1 MKSKGAGGLPF
12 ASSVGDSI
20 ELMKRMWG
28 MAGLPSVPGPGDL
41 ASMAV
46 RLPSQLPSMVAP
58 TLDIEELDKRITD
71 LRAVEQWLELNA
83 GLLRTTIQTLEVQR
97 ATISTLKSFSGAML
111 APMMMGKGVPA
122 IPPAAQPPATPMPSW
137 AMPPAAQPISPPPA
151 ELPQSEPPPEPRA
164 PRKRR
169 KPAATSRA
177 ASEPSLNPTAWWN
190 TLQDQF
196 SKIAAAAVAPPP
208 VEAKEKPAK
217 ASPRKRAAKKRRRR

>member
-58 TLDIEELDKRITD
+58 TLDVEELDKRITD

-111 APMMMGKGVPA
+111 APMMMGKGAAAVP
-122 IPPAAQPPATPMPSW
+122 PVVQPPATPMPSW
-137 AMPPAAQPISPPPA
+137 AMPPTAQPISPPPA
-151 ELPQSEPPPEPRA
+151 APQIEPPPEPRA

-169 KPAATSRA
+169 RPAATARA
-177 ASEPSLNPTAWWN
+177 GIEPTLNPTAWWN

-196 SKIAAAAVAPPP
+196 SKIAAAAVAPAPA

-217 ASPRKRAAKKRRRR
+217 STARKRAAKKRRR

>member
-122 IPPAAQPPATPMPSW
+122 MSPATQPPPMPSW
-137 AMPPAAQPISPPPA
+137 AMPPAAQAVSPPPVA
-151 ELPQSEPPPEPRA
+151 PPSEPAPEPRA

-169 KPAATSRA
+169 KPAATLRA
-177 ASEPSLNPTAWWN
+177 VSGEPPLNPTAWWN

-208 VEAKEKPAK
+208 SAEVKEKPAK
-217 ASPRKRAAKKRRRR
+217 PARKRAAKKRRR